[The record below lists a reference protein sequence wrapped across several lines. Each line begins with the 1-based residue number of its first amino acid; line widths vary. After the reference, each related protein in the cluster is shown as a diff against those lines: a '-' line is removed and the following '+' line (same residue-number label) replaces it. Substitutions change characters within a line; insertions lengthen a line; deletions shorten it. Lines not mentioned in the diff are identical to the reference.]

1 MMKKNYFLLFC
12 VFGVVSVVAQVPSI
26 NVTATFSNEKVSSS
40 ELKKLDSLNS
50 KCSLLKDELSTLK
63 GEKSN
68 EQTVIA
74 AKESQIKGV
83 EAEIKKTIEGNYFY
97 QSNLAYYT
105 NQLAK
110 IEGKITKLKADMKL
124 AEADDNRSRMDQYEG
139 EIQALERDKGRLE
152 IERDRKLNPATHN
165 YSWWLPSKD
174 KKYRDAFFEDTYNNS
189 TNKTNYLNAFAVV
202 GSPNGVTGQSE
213 LVADNMGML
222 RITFGT
228 VITASNDSLSSENT
242 RVEALQRL
250 INGGGNF
257 YFDLTAPLLTTI
269 RGNSSDDLVNFYA
282 YANIKA
288 ASDIK
293 GYGNDLTASTYNTS
307 LGLNLY
313 SDISSENKKFNFF
326 MVANASYYY
335 LATKAFYEALQID
348 HTDGFL
354 SGKITIGVTLLNQF
368 RFSANVATFGSE
380 ASVRSTKIGFGLQFL
395 PNL

>member
-1 MMKKNYFLLFC
+1 MMKTNYFLLFC

-26 NVTATFSNEKVSSS
+26 NMTATFSNEKVSSS

-50 KCSLLKDELSTLK
+50 KCTVFKEELANLK
-63 GEKSN
+63 GQKSN
-68 EQTVIA
+68 EQAVIA
-74 AKESQIKGV
+74 AKETQIKEV

-97 QSNLAYYT
+97 QSYLAFYT
-105 NQLAK
+105 NQLGK

-124 AEADDNRSRMDQYEG
+124 AETDDSLSRMDQYES
-139 EIQALERDKGRLE
+139 EIQALERDKERLT
-152 IERDRKLNPATHN
+152 IERDRKLNPTTHN
-165 YSWWLPSKD
+165 YSWWLPSKN

-282 YANIKA
+282 FANIKA

-326 MVANASYYY
+326 MVANASYYC
-335 LATKAFYEALQID
+335 LATKEFYEALQID

-380 ASVRSTKIGFGLQFL
+380 TSVRSSKIGFGLQFL

>member
-1 MMKKNYFLLFC
+1 M
-12 VFGVVSVVAQVPSI
+12 S
-26 NVTATFSNEKVSSS
+26 
-40 ELKKLDSLNS
+40 
-50 KCSLLKDELSTLK
+50 
-63 GEKSN
+63 
-68 EQTVIA
+68 
-74 AKESQIKGV
+74 
-83 EAEIKKTIEGNYFY
+83 
-97 QSNLAYYT
+97 
-105 NQLAK
+105 
-110 IEGKITKLKADMKL
+110 
-124 AEADDNRSRMDQYEG
+124 
-139 EIQALERDKGRLE
+139 
-152 IERDRKLNPATHN
+152 
-165 YSWWLPSKD
+165 
-174 KKYRDAFFEDTYNNS
+174 
-189 TNKTNYLNAFAVV
+189 
-202 GSPNGVTGQSE
+202 
-213 LVADNMGML
+213 
-222 RITFGT
+222 
-228 VITASNDSLSSENT
+228 
-242 RVEALQRL
+242 VEALQRL

-326 MVANASYYY
+326 MVANASYYC
-335 LATKAFYEALQID
+335 LATKEFYEALQID

-380 ASVRSTKIGFGLQFL
+380 TSVRSSKIGFGLQFL